1 MVDLVRQLAPTP
13 TVQLAG
19 LSARALDNGPETLGG
34 VLRLL
39 LVELGYNYE
48 HGFVSVYFCLLR
60 SVTAFRKRRAPSGK
74 QGLYL
79 VDRQYTDDAGSLQT
93 TVHTYYR
100 HSSTAHLR

>member
-1 MVDLVRQLAPTP
+1 VVDLVRQLAPTP

-48 HGFVSVYFCLLR
+48 HGFVSVYFLPPPVCYGFPKTEG
-60 SVTAFRKRRAPSGK
+60 SVRKAGAVS
-74 QGLYL
+74 L

-93 TVHTYYR
+93 TVHTFTGTPAR
-100 HSSTAHLR
+100 RI